1 MPRVIWSRSGNP
13 GRVVSEILRI
23 ERWQLRNALHRIKED
38 AGLTG
43 ADRVI
48 IWDDGTVTDLQ
59 GEPIG
64 NIHDRIQG

>member
-1 MPRVIWSRSGNP
+1 
-13 GRVVSEILRI
+13 VVSEALRI

-48 IWDDGTVTDLQ
+48 IWDDGTVTDSQ

-64 NIHDRIQG
+64 NIHDRIPG